1 MGIHRT
7 GRLIA
12 NCSII
17 IPNDDVECLA
27 CVRVYLQGCVCV
39 CGDRG
44 GSARGNHGRRKIS
57 ARGKIWAVSDEE
69 GTLWR

>member
-1 MGIHRT
+1 MMSSVW
-7 GRLIA
+7 L
-12 NCSII
+12 
-17 IPNDDVECLA
+17 V
-27 CVRVYLQGCVCV
+27 CVCTFKVVCV

-69 GTLWR
+69 GTLWRYLLEGKGRSSGGGRR

>member
-1 MGIHRT
+1 MMSSVW
-7 GRLIA
+7 L
-12 NCSII
+12 
-17 IPNDDVECLA
+17 V
-27 CVRVYLQGCVCV
+27 CVCTFKVVCV

-69 GTLWR
+69 GPLWR